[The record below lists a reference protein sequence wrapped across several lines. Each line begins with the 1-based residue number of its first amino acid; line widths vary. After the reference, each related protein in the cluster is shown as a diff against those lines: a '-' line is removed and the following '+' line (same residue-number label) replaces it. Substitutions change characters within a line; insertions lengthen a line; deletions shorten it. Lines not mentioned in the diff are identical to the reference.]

1 MLLSLGRVLF
11 GFPMLVL
18 AVLLGG
24 GAVGLRR
31 RLMMLG
37 RFGV

>member
-11 GFPMLVL
+11 GFPMFVL

-31 RLMMLG
+31 RLVMFG